1 MTVSD
6 AIDRAEGIYK
16 YGGGYKR
23 LIEWLSELEEKIS
36 IELFHTEKENKLTI
50 KSELTAPDAYAEL
63 YPLYLV
69 MKATFAEGRS
79 DKYNDYARFFNRAY
93 SEYIDYVNR
102 ARKTEKT
109 VYYTIL

>member
-6 AIDRAEGIYK
+6 AIDRAESIYK

-36 IELFHTEKENKLTI
+36 IELFHAEEEKKLTI
-50 KSELTAPDAYAEL
+50 KSELTAPNAYAEL

-69 MKATFAEGRS
+69 KKATFAEGRA
-79 DKYNDYARFFNRAY
+79 DKYNDYARFFEKAY

-102 ARKTEKT
+102 ARKTEKP

>member
-6 AIDRAEGIYK
+6 AIDRAEGIYI
-16 YGGGYKR
+16 YGGGYRR
-23 LIEWLSELEEKIS
+23 LIEWLSELEGKIS
-36 IELFHTEKENKLTI
+36 IELFHDGEEKKLNI

-69 MKATFAEGRS
+69 MKATFAEGRA
-79 DKYNDYARFFNRAY
+79 DKYNDYARFFNKAY

-102 ARKTEKT
+102 ARKPEKT

>member
-16 YGGGYKR
+16 YGGETDR
-23 LIEWLSELEEKIS
+23 LVTWLSELEERIQLEVFNTSCSKKVNI
-36 IELFHTEKENKLTI
+36 L
-50 KSELTAPDAYAEL
+50 SELTVPDAYAEL

-69 MKATFAEGRS
+69 MKSAFAES
-79 DKYNDYARFFNRAY
+79 KMDKYNNYAKCFERTY

-102 ARKTEKT
+102 ARISEKT
-109 VYYTIL
+109 VYYKIL

>member
-6 AIDRAEGIYK
+6 AIDRAESIYK
-16 YGGGYKR
+16 FGGGYKR
-23 LIEWLSELEEKIS
+23 LIDWLSELEERIS
-36 IELFHTEKENKLTI
+36 IELFHSEEKKQLTI
-50 KSELTAPDAYAEL
+50 KSELTAPNAYAEL

-69 MKATFAEGRS
+69 MKGTFAEGRS
-79 DKYNDYARFFNRAY
+79 DKYNDYARFFNKAY

-102 ARKTEKT
+102 ERTPRKN